1 MNKKKNVALYA
12 RVGNHDQLVDPVD
25 FILAQA
31 MRGEIQTL
39 VVGTLERVCA
49 DPERRQTIIKQL
61 TEYGV
66 EIITALDEEKE
77 PRQCAIY
84 NRHSVNDSERLTEMR
99 GKLLTYCKE
108 TLGITDY
115 VLFEEV
121 GSCLEKREAFD
132 DMVLRVERGEF
143 TDLLVYS
150 IDRFFKPAYSTT
162 RFWKIVKGLNAKVE
176 IHVIKNKP

>member
-1 MNKKKNVALYA
+1 MDKEKRVVTYA
-12 RVGNHDQLVDPVD
+12 RLGNYDQLENPIEYIVER
-25 FILAQA
+25 AKQ
-31 MRGEIQTL
+31 GEIKTL
-39 VVGTLERVCA
+39 LVGTLERLCD
-49 DPERRQTIIKQL
+49 DPDRRESLIKEL

-132 DMVLRVERGEF
+132 DMVARIENGEF
-143 TDLLVYS
+143 TDLVVYS
-150 IDRFFKPAYSTT
+150 IDRLFKPAYSTAK
-162 RFWKIVKGLNAKVE
+162 FWKIVKGINDRVD
-176 IHVIKNKP
+176 IHIVKKNP

>member
-132 DMVLRVERGEF
+132 DMVARIENGEF
-143 TDLLVYS
+143 TDLVVYS
-150 IDRFFKPAYSTT
+150 IDRLFKPAYSTAK
-162 RFWKIVKGLNAKVE
+162 FWKIVKGINDRVD
-176 IHVIKNKP
+176 IHIVKKNP

>member
-1 MNKKKNVALYA
+1 MDKEKRVVTYA
-12 RVGNHDQLVDPVD
+12 RLGNYDQLENPIEYIVER
-25 FILAQA
+25 AKQ
-31 MRGEIQTL
+31 GEIKTL
-39 VVGTLERVCA
+39 LVGTLERLCD
-49 DPERRQTIIKQL
+49 DPDRRESLIKEL

-66 EIITALDEEKE
+66 EIIIALDEEKE

-108 TLGITDY
+108 NLGITDY
-115 VLFEEV
+115 ILFEEI

-150 IDRFFKPAYSTT
+150 IDRLFKPAYSTT

>member
-150 IDRFFKPAYSTT
+150 IDRLFKPAYSTT